1 MARRPRVGH
10 RLVLVWAQAARGP
23 ECGPSIGCMP
33 SSFYQL
39 VIHSRDPH
47 ALARFWSAVLDQPI
61 LFAAD
66 DEVIVGAHRN
76 AYPGLCFVTVPEAK
90 TIQNRLHID
99 LDPDDLEAEVARVLA
114 LGARHAD
121 VGQGDVPWVVL
132 ADPEGNE
139 FCILQPHKSLID

>member
-1 MARRPRVGH
+1 MILAR
-10 RLVLVWAQAARGP
+10 AQAAHGP
-23 ECGPSIGCMP
+23 ETGPNIGCMP

-39 VIHSRDPH
+39 VIDSHDPH

-61 LFAAD
+61 LFEAD
-66 DEVIVGAHRN
+66 DEVIVGAHKN
-76 AYPGLCFVTVPEAK
+76 AYPGLCFVTVPGAN
-90 TIQNRLHID
+90 TIKNRLHID
-99 LDPDDLEAEVARVLA
+99 LDPDDLEVEVARVLA

-139 FCILQPHKSLID
+139 FCVLQPHKSLID